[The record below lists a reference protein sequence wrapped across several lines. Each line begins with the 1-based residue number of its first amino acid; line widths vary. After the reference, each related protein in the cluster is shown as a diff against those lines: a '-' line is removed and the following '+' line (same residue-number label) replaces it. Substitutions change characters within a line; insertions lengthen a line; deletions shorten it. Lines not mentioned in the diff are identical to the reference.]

1 MRVLSF
7 SLLVRRKR
15 SKLVSDALTIVKG
28 IEGKSCPAEVVLV
41 VQDCISLCN
50 HFMHIDVVYVKRTL
64 NIEAHSLVQYSK
76 FVGKFVG
83 CKTWSGIIPNLVVDC
98 NFHLG
103 VSF

>member
-41 VQDCISLCN
+41 VQDCIYLCN

-64 NIEAHSLVQYSK
+64 NIEAHSLVKYS
-76 FVGKFVG
+76 KFVG
-83 CKTWSGIIPNLVVDC
+83 CKTWSGIISNPVVDC
-98 NFHLG
+98 NSHLG